1 MRIAIAANSGWY
13 LYNFRRSLM
22 HALREAGHRPVAVSP
37 HDDYIERL
45 IDEGFDFIDVAL
57 DAAGTNPLQEL
68 GTVQRLRQLL
78 RGGRFDA
85 AFTWTPKANIYFG
98 LAAKGLRL
106 QHVPNVSGLGRVF
119 IDESWLTPL
128 VRRLYRS
135 AFQTARVVIFQNDD
149 DQREFTQLGLV
160 RSDRTVR
167 VPGSGVDL
175 SRFVPTPLPAGGA
188 GVTRVRPVF
197 LFIGRILRD
206 KGVVEL
212 VEAARI
218 VRATHPG
225 AVFRLLGS
233 IGANN
238 PTAVP
243 AEQVQA
249 WAAEGVVQVLGP
261 TDDVRPEI
269 AAAHCVVLPSYRE
282 GVPRVLL
289 EAAAMA
295 RPCIATDVPGCRDA
309 VDHGVT
315 GLFCAVR
322 NVDSLAQAL
331 LSFIEL
337 PAEAQEA
344 MGRAGRAKVERQFDE
359 RLVLATYTGLAQA
372 IDAESRQPRA
382 A

>member
-22 HALREAGHRPVAVSP
+22 HALRDAGHRAVAVSP
-37 HDDYIERL
+37 HDDYIEKL

-68 GTVQRLRQLL
+68 STVQRLRQLL

-98 LAAKGLRL
+98 LAAKGLPL

-135 AFQTARVVIFQNDD
+135 AFHTARVVIFQNDD
-149 DQREFTQLGLV
+149 DLREFTQLGLV

-175 SRFVPTPLPAGGA
+175 SRFVPTPLPVGGA
-188 GVTRVRPVF
+188 RVAPVF

-212 VEAARI
+212 VEAARK
-218 VRATHPG
+218 VRLQYPG
-225 AVFRLLGS
+225 AVFRLLGPV
-233 IGANN
+233 GVNN

-243 AEQVQA
+243 AAEVQR
-249 WAAEGVVQVLGP
+249 WADEGVVEVLGS

-315 GLFCAVR
+315 GLFCQVR
-322 NVDSLAQAL
+322 NADSLAQAL
-331 LSFIEL
+331 KAFIEL
-337 PAEAQEA
+337 SPEAQAA

-372 IDAESRQPRA
+372 IDAESRQARA